1 MTCLHREI
9 ANSSRTTGSA
19 SGAANNDGKEH
30 EIICLNDIDKV
41 QIIISNKSFIVRT
54 FTDWLFNRS

>member
-19 SGAANNDGKEH
+19 SGSASNDGKEH

-41 QIIISNKSFIVRT
+41 QIII
-54 FTDWLFNRS
+54 